1 MKIKK
6 YLYKEYKIYFPE
18 EKLEREELGKSIID
32 NNFKIIKILK
42 DTKRNYVA
50 IIEIENKKYILKE
63 FRSEVV
69 IPQRKIQ
76 TFFKIGEAL
85 RTLTNGLLAIEE
97 GIDELVEPLLA
108 IVKKKIFIE
117 KSFLL
122 MEYIGGDILRT
133 KEDIDKVI
141 EIIKK
146 VHGLGRYHGD
156 LNTSNFIKL
165 NNEIKMIDTQIK
177 KEKILFFKR
186 AYDIFTLEEDILVSR
201 YLFYDVEKEYG
212 NIKKGLGYFIAKS
225 IKNVKKLKIVSLI
238 KKKKK
243 KLRQN
248 GWKI

>member
-32 NNFKIIKILK
+32 NNFKTIKILK

-76 TFFKIGEAL
+76 TFFKSGEAL
-85 RTLTNGLLAIEE
+85 RTLVNGLSTIEE

-122 MEYIGGDILRT
+122 MEYIDGDILRT

-156 LNTSNFIKL
+156 LNTSNFIKVNDSL
-165 NNEIKMIDTQIK
+165 KIIDTQMK
-177 KEKILFFKR
+177 KEKIWDFKKV
-186 AYDIFTLEEDILVSR
+186 YDILILKEDLLVLELNYE
-201 YLFYDVEKEYG
+201 VEKKYVI
-212 NIKKGLGYFIAKS
+212 NKKNFSFIFAYLLK
-225 IKNVKKLKIVSLI
+225 KVKKLKFVEAVRKL
-238 KKKKK
+238 KKNLRKK
-243 KLRQN
+243 

>member
-32 NNFKIIKILK
+32 NNFKTIKILK

-76 TFFKIGEAL
+76 TFFKSGEAL
-85 RTLTNGLLAIEE
+85 RTLVNGLSTIEE

-122 MEYIGGDILRT
+122 MEYIDGDILRT

-146 VHGLGRYHGD
+146 VHKLGRYHGD
-156 LNTSNFIKL
+156 LNTSNFVKIENK
-165 NNEIKMIDTQIK
+165 IKMIDTQMK
-177 KEKILFFKR
+177 KEKYLYFKR
-186 AYDIFTLEEDILVSR
+186 IYDIFTLKEDLLVKELRYNVDMKYSINKKGFSYILVFILKKIKRSN
-201 YLFYDVEKEYG
+201 FIEKFR
-212 NIKKGLGYFIAKS
+212 NLKKDLRKKGWRI
-225 IKNVKKLKIVSLI
+225 
-238 KKKKK
+238 
-243 KLRQN
+243 
-248 GWKI
+248 

>member
-1 MKIKK
+1 MKITK

-32 NNFKIIKILK
+32 NNFKTIKILK

-76 TFFKIGEAL
+76 TFFKVGEAL

-122 MEYIGGDILRT
+122 MEYIEGDILRT

-146 VHGLGRYHGD
+146 VHNLGRYHGD
-156 LNTSNFIKL
+156 LNTSNFIKINDGL
-165 NNEIKMIDTQIK
+165 KIIDTQMK
-177 KEKILFFKR
+177 KEKIWDFKKI
-186 AYDIFTLEEDILVSR
+186 YDIFTLKEDLLVLELN
-201 YLFYDVEKEYG
+201 YKVEKKYKLDVREVSFLLVY
-212 NIKKGLGYFIAKS
+212 L
-225 IKNVKKLKIVSLI
+225 VKKIKRSSII
-238 KKKKK
+238 EKFREFKKKMRKK
-243 KLRQN
+243 

>member
-18 EKLEREELGKSIID
+18 EKLEREELGKNIID
-32 NNFKIIKILK
+32 NNFKTIKILK

-85 RTLTNGLLAIEE
+85 RTLINGLSAIEE

-122 MEYIGGDILRT
+122 MEYIDGDILRT

-156 LNTSNFIKL
+156 LNTSNFIKVNDSL
-165 NNEIKMIDTQIK
+165 KIIDSQMK
-177 KEKILFFKR
+177 KEKIWNFKKI
-186 AYDIFTLEEDILVSR
+186 YDIFTLKEDLLVKMLNYHIENNYVIENKRIS
-201 YLFYDVEKEYG
+201 YMFV
-212 NIKKGLGYFIAKS
+212 FI
-225 IKNVKKLKIVSLI
+225 VKKIKRSNLI
-238 KKKKK
+238 EKFREFKKKMRKK
-243 KLRQN
+243 

>member
-32 NNFKIIKILK
+32 NNFKTIKILK

-76 TFFKIGEAL
+76 TFLKIGEAL
-85 RTLTNGLLAIEE
+85 RTLINGLSAFEE

-122 MEYIGGDILRT
+122 MEYIDGDILRT

-156 LNTSNFIKL
+156 LNTSNFIKVNDSL
-165 NNEIKMIDTQIK
+165 KIIDTQMK
-177 KEKILFFKR
+177 KEKIWNFKKI
-186 AYDIFTLEEDILVSR
+186 YDIFTLKEDLLVKMLNYHIENNYVIENKRIS
-201 YLFYDVEKEYG
+201 YMFV
-212 NIKKGLGYFIAKS
+212 FI
-225 IKNVKKLKIVSLI
+225 VKKIKRSNLI
-238 KKKKK
+238 EKFREFKKKMRKK
-243 KLRQN
+243 

>member
-32 NNFKIIKILK
+32 NNFKTIKILK

-50 IIEIENKKYILKE
+50 IIEIENQKSTLKE

-76 TFFKIGEAL
+76 TFLKIGEAL
-85 RTLTNGLLAIEE
+85 RTLINGLSAIEE

-122 MEYIGGDILRT
+122 MEYIDGDILRT

-156 LNTSNFIKL
+156 LNTSNFIKVNDSL
-165 NNEIKMIDTQIK
+165 KIIDTQMK
-177 KEKILFFKR
+177 KEKIWNFKKI
-186 AYDIFTLEEDILVSR
+186 YDIFTLKEDLLVKMLN
-201 YLFYDVEKEYG
+201 YH
-212 NIKKGLGYFIAKS
+212 
-225 IKNVKKLKIVSLI
+225 IKNNYVIENKRISYMFVFIVKKIKRSNLI
-238 KKKKK
+238 EKFREFKKKMRKK
-243 KLRQN
+243 

>member
-32 NNFKIIKILK
+32 NNFKTIKILK

-76 TFFKIGEAL
+76 TFLKIGEAL
-85 RTLTNGLLAIEE
+85 RTLINGLSAIEE

-122 MEYIGGDILRT
+122 MEYIDGDILRT

-156 LNTSNFIKL
+156 LNTSNFIKVNDSL
-165 NNEIKMIDTQIK
+165 KIIDTQMK
-177 KEKILFFKR
+177 KEKIWNFKKI
-186 AYDIFTLEEDILVSR
+186 YDIFTLKEDLLVKMLNYHIENNYVIENKRIS
-201 YLFYDVEKEYG
+201 YMFVFI
-212 NIKKGLGYFIAKS
+212 IKK
-225 IKNVKKLKIVSLI
+225 IKRSNLI
-238 KKKKK
+238 EKFREFKKKMRKK
-243 KLRQN
+243 

>member
-32 NNFKIIKILK
+32 NNFKTIKILK

-76 TFFKIGEAL
+76 TFLKIGEAL
-85 RTLTNGLLAIEE
+85 RTLINGLSAIEE

-122 MEYIGGDILRT
+122 MEYIDGDILRT

-156 LNTSNFIKL
+156 LNTSNFIKVNDSL
-165 NNEIKMIDTQIK
+165 KIIDTQMK
-177 KEKILFFKR
+177 KKKIWNFKKI
-186 AYDIFTLEEDILVSR
+186 YDIFTLKEDLLVKMLN
-201 YLFYDVEKEYG
+201 YH
-212 NIKKGLGYFIAKS
+212 
-225 IKNVKKLKIVSLI
+225 IKNNYVIENKRISYMFVFIVKKIKRSNLI
-238 KKKKK
+238 EKFREFKKKMRKK
-243 KLRQN
+243 

>member
-32 NNFKIIKILK
+32 NNFKIIKVLK

-50 IIEIENKKYILKE
+50 IIEIKNKKYILKE

-76 TFFKIGEAL
+76 TFFKVGEAL
-85 RTLTNGLLAIEE
+85 RTLTNGLSAIEE

-122 MEYIGGDILRT
+122 MEYIDGDILRT

-156 LNTSNFIKL
+156 LNTSNFIKVDDGL
-165 NNEIKMIDTQIK
+165 KIIDTQMK
-177 KEKILFFKR
+177 REKIWDFKKI
-186 AYDIFTLEEDILVSR
+186 YDIFTLKEDLLVKMLNYHIEDNYVIENKRIS
-201 YLFYDVEKEYG
+201 YMFV
-212 NIKKGLGYFIAKS
+212 FI
-225 IKNVKKLKIVSLI
+225 VKKIKRSNFIEKFREF
-238 KKKKK
+238 KKKMRKK
-243 KLRQN
+243 

>member
-1 MKIKK
+1 MKIEK

-18 EKLEREELGKSIID
+18 EKLERKELGKSIID
-32 NNFKIIKILK
+32 NNFKLIKVLK

-50 IIEIENKKYILKE
+50 IIEIKNKKYILKE
-63 FRSEVV
+63 FRSEIV

-76 TFFKIGEAL
+76 TFFKVGEAL
-85 RTLTNGLLAIEE
+85 RTLINGVSAIEE

-122 MEYIGGDILRT
+122 MEYIEGDILRT

-146 VHGLGRYHGD
+146 VHNLGRYHGD
-156 LNTSNFIKL
+156 LNTSNFIKVNDGL
-165 NNEIKMIDTQIK
+165 KIIDTQMK
-177 KEKILFFKR
+177 KEKIWDFKKI
-186 AYDIFTLEEDILVSR
+186 YDIFTLKEDLLVKMLDYSVDNN
-201 YLFYDVEKEYG
+201 YIIKNKGISYIFVLI
-212 NIKKGLGYFIAKS
+212 IKK
-225 IKNVKKLKIVSLI
+225 IKRSNIIEKLRKI
-238 KKKKK
+238 KK
-243 KLRQN
+243 KLRKK

>member
-32 NNFKIIKILK
+32 NNFKTIKILK

-50 IIEIENKKYILKE
+50 IIEIGNKKYILKE

-76 TFFKIGEAL
+76 TFLKIGEAL
-85 RTLTNGLLAIEE
+85 RTLINGLSAIEE

-122 MEYIGGDILRT
+122 MEYIDGDILRT

-156 LNTSNFIKL
+156 LNTSNFIKVNDSL
-165 NNEIKMIDTQIK
+165 KIIDTQMK
-177 KEKILFFKR
+177 KEKIWNFKKI
-186 AYDIFTLEEDILVSR
+186 YDIFTLKEDLLVKMLN
-201 YLFYDVEKEYG
+201 YH
-212 NIKKGLGYFIAKS
+212 
-225 IKNVKKLKIVSLI
+225 IKNNYVIENKRISYMFVFIVKKIKRSNLI
-238 KKKKK
+238 EKFREFKKKMRKK
-243 KLRQN
+243 

>member
-32 NNFKIIKILK
+32 NNFKTIKILK

-76 TFFKIGEAL
+76 TFLKIGEAL
-85 RTLTNGLLAIEE
+85 RTLINGLSAIEE

-122 MEYIGGDILRT
+122 MEYIDGDILRT

-156 LNTSNFIKL
+156 LNTSNFIKVNDSL
-165 NNEIKMIDTQIK
+165 KIIDTQMK
-177 KEKILFFKR
+177 KEKIWNFKKI
-186 AYDIFTLEEDILVSR
+186 YNIFTLKEDLLVKMLN
-201 YLFYDVEKEYG
+201 YH
-212 NIKKGLGYFIAKS
+212 
-225 IKNVKKLKIVSLI
+225 IKNNYVIENKRISYMFVFIVKKIKRSNLI
-238 KKKKK
+238 EKFREFKKKMRKK
-243 KLRQN
+243 

>member
-18 EKLEREELGKSIID
+18 EKLEREELGKNIID
-32 NNFKIIKILK
+32 NNFKTIKILK

-85 RTLTNGLLAIEE
+85 RTLINGLSAIEE

-117 KSFLL
+117 NGINNV
-122 MEYIGGDILRT
+122 EIV
-133 KEDIDKVI
+133 KELS
-141 EIIKK
+141 E
-146 VHGLGRYHGD
+146 R
-156 LNTSNFIKL
+156 
-165 NNEIKMIDTQIK
+165 
-177 KEKILFFKR
+177 KEKIKM
-186 AYDIFTLEEDILVSR
+186 EEDLI
-201 YLFYDVEKEYG
+201 E
-212 NIKKGLGYFIAKS
+212 NMKS
-225 IKNVKKLKIVSLI
+225 IREYSEEEMEKIFKIKNDEKH
-238 KKKKK
+238 
-243 KLRQN
+243 
-248 GWKI
+248 

>member
-32 NNFKIIKILK
+32 NNFKTIKILK

-156 LNTSNFIKL
+156 LNTSNFIKVNDSL
-165 NNEIKMIDTQIK
+165 KIIDTQMK
-177 KEKILFFKR
+177 KEKIWNFKKI
-186 AYDIFTLEEDILVSR
+186 YDIFTLKEDLLVLELN
-201 YLFYDVEKEYG
+201 YEVEKKYKVDTG
-212 NIKKGLGYFIAKS
+212 KLSFLLVYL
-225 IKNVKKLKIVSLI
+225 VKKIKHLKGV
-238 KKKKK
+238 KKIRNLKK
-243 KLRQN
+243 KLRKK

>member
-18 EKLEREELGKSIID
+18 EKLEREELGKSIIE
-32 NNFKIIKILK
+32 NNFKTIKILK

-76 TFFKIGEAL
+76 TFLKIGEAL
-85 RTLTNGLLAIEE
+85 RTLINGLSAIEE

-122 MEYIGGDILRT
+122 MEYIDGDILRT

-156 LNTSNFIKL
+156 LNTSNFIKVNDSL
-165 NNEIKMIDTQIK
+165 KIIDTQMK
-177 KEKILFFKR
+177 KEKIWNFKKI
-186 AYDIFTLEEDILVSR
+186 YDIFTLKEDLLVKMLN
-201 YLFYDVEKEYG
+201 YH
-212 NIKKGLGYFIAKS
+212 
-225 IKNVKKLKIVSLI
+225 IKNNYVIENKRISYMFVFIVKKIKRSNLI
-238 KKKKK
+238 EKFREFKKKMRKK
-243 KLRQN
+243 

>member
-32 NNFKIIKILK
+32 NNFKTIKILK

-76 TFFKIGEAL
+76 TFLKIGEAL
-85 RTLTNGLLAIEE
+85 RTLINGLSAIEE

-122 MEYIGGDILRT
+122 MEYIDGDILRT

-156 LNTSNFIKL
+156 LNTSNFIKVNDSL
-165 NNEIKMIDTQIK
+165 KIIDTQMK
-177 KEKILFFKR
+177 KEKIWNFKKI
-186 AYDIFTLEEDILVSR
+186 YDIFTLKEDLLVKMLNYHIENNYVIENKRISYMFVFIVKKIKR
-201 YLFYDVEKEYG
+201 SNLIEKFREF
-212 NIKKGLGYFIAKS
+212 KKKMRKKS
-225 IKNVKKLKIVSLI
+225 I
-238 KKKKK
+238 
-243 KLRQN
+243 
-248 GWKI
+248 

>member
-1 MKIKK
+1 M
-6 YLYKEYKIYFPE
+6 
-18 EKLEREELGKSIID
+18 
-32 NNFKIIKILK
+32 K

-76 TFFKIGEAL
+76 TFLKIGEAL
-85 RTLTNGLLAIEE
+85 RTLINGLSAIEE

-122 MEYIGGDILRT
+122 MEYIDGDILRT

-156 LNTSNFIKL
+156 LNTSNFIKVNDSL
-165 NNEIKMIDTQIK
+165 KIIDTQMK
-177 KEKILFFKR
+177 KEKIWNFKKI
-186 AYDIFTLEEDILVSR
+186 YDIFTLKEDLLVKMLN
-201 YLFYDVEKEYG
+201 YH
-212 NIKKGLGYFIAKS
+212 
-225 IKNVKKLKIVSLI
+225 IKNNYVIENKRISYMFVFIVKKIKRSNLI
-238 KKKKK
+238 EKFREFKKKMRKK
-243 KLRQN
+243 

>member
-32 NNFKIIKILK
+32 NNFKTIKILK

-76 TFFKIGEAL
+76 TFLKIGEAL
-85 RTLTNGLLAIEE
+85 RTLINGLSAIEE

-122 MEYIGGDILRT
+122 MEYIDGDILRT

-156 LNTSNFIKL
+156 LNTSNFIKVNDSL
-165 NNEIKMIDTQIK
+165 KIIDTQMK
-177 KEKILFFKR
+177 KENFF
-186 AYDIFTLEEDILVSR
+186 L
-201 YLFYDVEKEYG
+201 
-212 NIKKGLGYFIAKS
+212 
-225 IKNVKKLKIVSLI
+225 
-238 KKKKK
+238 
-243 KLRQN
+243 
-248 GWKI
+248 

>member
-32 NNFKIIKILK
+32 NNFKTIKILK

-76 TFFKIGEAL
+76 TFLKIGEAL
-85 RTLTNGLLAIEE
+85 RTLINGLSAIEE

-122 MEYIGGDILRT
+122 MEYIDGDILRT

-156 LNTSNFIKL
+156 LNTSNFIKVNDSL
-165 NNEIKMIDTQIK
+165 KIIDTQMK
-177 KEKILFFKR
+177 KEIIWNFKKI
-186 AYDIFTLEEDILVSR
+186 YDIFTLKEDLLVKMLN
-201 YLFYDVEKEYG
+201 YH
-212 NIKKGLGYFIAKS
+212 
-225 IKNVKKLKIVSLI
+225 IKNNYVIENKRISYMFVFIVKKIKRSNLI
-238 KKKKK
+238 EKFREFKKKMRKK
-243 KLRQN
+243 

>member
-6 YLYKEYKIYFPE
+6 YLYKEYKSYFPE

-32 NNFKIIKILK
+32 NNFKTIKILK

-76 TFFKIGEAL
+76 TFLKIGEAL
-85 RTLTNGLLAIEE
+85 RTLINGLSAIEE

-122 MEYIGGDILRT
+122 MEYIDGDILRT

-156 LNTSNFIKL
+156 LNTSNFIKVNDSL
-165 NNEIKMIDTQIK
+165 KIIDTQMK
-177 KEKILFFKR
+177 KEKIWNFKKI
-186 AYDIFTLEEDILVSR
+186 YDIFTLKEDLLVKMLNYHIENNYVIENKRIS
-201 YLFYDVEKEYG
+201 YMFV
-212 NIKKGLGYFIAKS
+212 FI
-225 IKNVKKLKIVSLI
+225 VKKIKRSNLI
-238 KKKKK
+238 EKFREFKKKMRKK
-243 KLRQN
+243 

>member
-76 TFFKIGEAL
+76 TFLKIGEAL
-85 RTLTNGLLAIEE
+85 RTLINGLSAIEE

-122 MEYIGGDILRT
+122 MEYIDGDILRT

-156 LNTSNFIKL
+156 LNTSNFIKVNDSL
-165 NNEIKMIDTQIK
+165 KIIDTQMK
-177 KEKILFFKR
+177 KEKIWNFKKI
-186 AYDIFTLEEDILVSR
+186 YDIFTLKEDLLVLELN
-201 YLFYDVEKEYG
+201 YEVEKKYKVDTG
-212 NIKKGLGYFIAKS
+212 KLSFLLVYL
-225 IKNVKKLKIVSLI
+225 VKKIKHLKGV
-238 KKKKK
+238 KKIRNLKK
-243 KLRQN
+243 KLRKK

>member
-32 NNFKIIKILK
+32 NNFKTIKILK

-76 TFFKIGEAL
+76 TFLKIGEAL
-85 RTLTNGLLAIEE
+85 RTLINGLSAIEE

-122 MEYIGGDILRT
+122 MEYIDGDILRT

-156 LNTSNFIKL
+156 LNTSNFIKVNDSL
-165 NNEIKMIDTQIK
+165 KIIDTQMK
-177 KEKILFFKR
+177 KEKIWNFKKI
-186 AYDIFTLEEDILVSR
+186 YDIFTLKEDLLVKMLN
-201 YLFYDVEKEYG
+201 Y
-212 NIKKGLGYFIAKS
+212 NIKNNYVIENKRISYMFVFI
-225 IKNVKKLKIVSLI
+225 VKKIKRSNLI
-238 KKKKK
+238 EKFREFKKKMRKK
-243 KLRQN
+243 

>member
-156 LNTSNFIKL
+156 LNTSNFIKVNDSL
-165 NNEIKMIDTQIK
+165 KIIDTQMK
-177 KEKILFFKR
+177 KEKIWNFKKI
-186 AYDIFTLEEDILVSR
+186 YDIFTLKEDLLVLELN
-201 YLFYDVEKEYG
+201 YEVEKKYKVDTG
-212 NIKKGLGYFIAKS
+212 KLSFLLVYL
-225 IKNVKKLKIVSLI
+225 VKKIKHLKGV
-238 KKKKK
+238 KKIRNLKK
-243 KLRQN
+243 KLRKK

>member
-32 NNFKIIKILK
+32 NNFKTIKILK

-76 TFFKIGEAL
+76 TFLKIGEAL
-85 RTLTNGLLAIEE
+85 RTLINGLSAIEE

-122 MEYIGGDILRT
+122 MEYIDGDILRT

-156 LNTSNFIKL
+156 LNTSNFIKVNDSL
-165 NNEIKMIDTQIK
+165 KIIDTQMK
-177 KEKILFFKR
+177 KEKIWNFKKI
-186 AYDIFTLEEDILVSR
+186 YDIFTLKEDLLVKMLNYHIENNYVIENKRIS
-201 YLFYDVEKEYG
+201 YMFV
-212 NIKKGLGYFIAKS
+212 FI
-225 IKNVKKLKIVSLI
+225 VKKIKRSNLI
-238 KKKKK
+238 EKFREFKKKMRKK
-243 KLRQN
+243 